1 MTVGPQGEGVRDHS
15 LLSNVATRAPADERA
30 SGPSV
35 GIRASPSVRVGGSRS
50 NAAAFT
56 TSR

>member
-1 MTVGPQGEGVRDHS
+1 MTTRTRSNHDQLDCDHRH
-15 LLSNVATRAPADERA
+15 NADERA